1 MTSRDPFDLS
11 SEAAIVTGA
20 SRGIGRAIAHELAA
34 RGADVLLVDI
44 ATPSEAVAELRAAYP
59 DRTVVGAEVDVRDG
73 GAVAATV
80 ERAAAEL
87 GRLTVLVNN
96 AGTASRSSLEEIT
109 PEEWTRDI
117 DTNLKGSF
125 LFCQAALTS
134 PATRE
139 SMRSVV
145 NISSISGIM
154 GGPRSS
160 GPGGGRSG
168 PAYAASKGGVIAL
181 TKWLAKE
188 VGDRGVTVNS
198 VAPGPVATAMTGT
211 VTYALDD
218 QVIKRMGLPEEIAA
232 AVAYLASPG
241 ARYVT
246 GQVIRVCAG
255 RPSGDHSRSPSSPVH
270 GPQGEHAL
278 EHRPR
283 RAHPA
288 RR

>member
-1 MTSRDPFDLS
+1 MTTDDPFDLS
-11 SEAAIVTGA
+11 FEAAIVTGA
-20 SRGIGRAIAHELAA
+20 GRGIGRAIAHGLAA
-34 RGADVLLVDI
+34 RGADLLLVDI
-44 ATPSEAVAELRAAYP
+44 AAPTEAVAELRAAYP
-59 DRTVVGAEVDVRDG
+59 DRTVAGAEVDVRDA

-80 ERAAAEL
+80 DRAVEQL

-96 AGTASRSSLEEIT
+96 AGTASRASLEDIT
-109 PEEWTRDI
+109 LEEWTRDI

-125 LFCQAALTS
+125 LFCRAALTS
-134 PATRE
+134 PTTRV

-160 GPGGGRSG
+160 GDGGGRSG

-198 VAPGPVATAMTGT
+198 VAPGPVATALTGS
-211 VTYALDD
+211 VTYALED
-218 QVIKRMGLPEEIAA
+218 QAIKRMGAPEEVAA

-246 GQVIRVCAG
+246 GQVIRVCGGAAIG
-255 RPSGDHSRSPSSPVH
+255 
-270 GPQGEHAL
+270 
-278 EHRPR
+278 
-283 RAHPA
+283 
-288 RR
+288 

>member
-1 MTSRDPFDLS
+1 MTTTDDPFDLS

-20 SRGIGRAIAHELAA
+20 GRGIGRAIAHGLAA
-34 RGADVLLVDI
+34 RGADLLLVDI
-44 ATPSEAVAELRAAYP
+44 VAPTEAVAELRAAYP
-59 DRTVVGAEVDVRDG
+59 DRTVVGADADVRDA

-80 ERAAAEL
+80 DRAVEQL

-96 AGTASRSSLEEIT
+96 AGTASRSSLEDIT
-109 PEEWTRDI
+109 LEEWTRDI
-117 DTNLKGSF
+117 DTNLKGCF
-125 LFCQAALTS
+125 LFCQAVLTS
-134 PATRE
+134 PATRV

-160 GPGGGRSG
+160 GDGGGRSG

-198 VAPGPVATAMTGT
+198 VAPGPVATALTGS
-211 VTYALDD
+211 VTYALED
-218 QVIKRMGLPEEIAA
+218 QAIKRMGAPKEVAA

-246 GQVIRVCAG
+246 GQVIRVCGGAAIG
-255 RPSGDHSRSPSSPVH
+255 
-270 GPQGEHAL
+270 
-278 EHRPR
+278 
-283 RAHPA
+283 
-288 RR
+288 

>member
-1 MTSRDPFDLS
+1 MTSDDSFDLS
-11 SEAAIVTGA
+11 SETAIVTGA
-20 SRGIGRAIAHELAA
+20 ARGIGRAIAHELTS

-44 ATPSEAVAELRAAYP
+44 TAPSDAVAELRAAYP
-59 DRTVVGAEVDVRDG
+59 DRTVVGAEADVRDPA
-73 GAVAATV
+73 AVVATV
-80 ERAAAEL
+80 ERAAEEL
-87 GRLTVLVNN
+87 GPLTALVNN

-109 PEEWTRDI
+109 LEEWTRDI

-139 SMRSVV
+139 SMRSIV

-160 GPGGGRSG
+160 GSGGGRSG

-198 VAPGPVATAMTGT
+198 VAPGPVATAMTGS

-232 AVAYLASPG
+232 AVAYLVSPG
-241 ARYVT
+241 GRFVT
-246 GQVIRVCAG
+246 GQVIRVCGGAAIG
-255 RPSGDHSRSPSSPVH
+255 
-270 GPQGEHAL
+270 
-278 EHRPR
+278 
-283 RAHPA
+283 
-288 RR
+288 